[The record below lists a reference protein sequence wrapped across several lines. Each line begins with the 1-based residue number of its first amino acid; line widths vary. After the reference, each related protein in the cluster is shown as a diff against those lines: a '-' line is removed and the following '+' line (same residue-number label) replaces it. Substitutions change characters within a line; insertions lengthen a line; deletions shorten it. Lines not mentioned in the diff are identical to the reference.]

1 MTIATCSYCGTESDS
16 RLVKKVEPPAW
27 EDGGMA
33 CCYCRNKRDEVDA
46 MHEQDRIDA
55 ARWRALR
62 PFLCVTMDL
71 EGGPTRWVELKCVPF
86 RSGGTVDE
94 IVNKLVRIAQEK
106 QP

>member
-1 MTIATCSYCGTESDS
+1 MTLAMCSYCGTESDS

-33 CCYCRNKRDEVDA
+33 CAVCRFAPGEIDA

-62 PFLCVTMDL
+62 GYGVQDD
-71 EGGPTRWVELKCVPF
+71 GGRIVGYWLAVDPAAGPDATVVM
-86 RSGGTVDE
+86 TVDHLGRVE
-94 IVNKLVRIAQEK
+94 QVKH
-106 QP
+106 P